1 MKFYQTFL
9 TSILVVTSAASI
21 GCVETSDAVD
31 DGKAIAS
38 VVVTPDKET
47 LTTGTMLQ
55 FTATVKYGD
64 GTTKD
69 VTRDGDVLWNS
80 SDASLVTVSA
90 EGMASALKVGVVT
103 ISATFN
109 TEKGEESFAVTP

>member
-1 MKFYQTFL
+1 MNFYQTFL

-21 GCVETSDAVD
+21 GCSDTSDAVD
-31 DGKAIAS
+31 DGKAIAA
-38 VVVTPDKET
+38 VVITPDKET

-55 FTATVKYGD
+55 FIATVEYGD

-69 VTRDGDVLWNS
+69 VTGDADVLWNS
-80 SDASLVTVSA
+80 SDATLVTVSSD
-90 EGMASALKVGVVT
+90 GMASALKVGVVS

>member
-1 MKFYQTFL
+1 MNFYQTFL

-21 GCVETSDAVD
+21 GCTETSDAVD
-31 DGKAIAS
+31 DGKAIS
-38 VVVTPDKET
+38 NVVVTPDKET
-47 LTTGTMLQ
+47 LTTGTTFQ
-55 FTATVKYGD
+55 FVATVEYGD

-69 VTRDGDVLWNS
+69 VSRDADTLWNS
-80 SDASLVTVSA
+80 SDAKLVTVSA
-90 EGMASALKVGVVT
+90 TGMASALEVGVVT

>member
-1 MKFYQTFL
+1 M
-9 TSILVVTSAASI
+9 SILVVTSIASI
-21 GCVETSDAVD
+21 GCSETSDAVD
-31 DGKAIAS
+31 DGKAIAA
-38 VVVTPDKET
+38 VVITPDKDT

-55 FTATVKYGD
+55 FIATVEYGD

-69 VTRDGDVLWNS
+69 VTRDADTLWNS
-80 SDASLVTVSA
+80 SDASLATVSA
-90 EGMASALKVGVVT
+90 EGMVAALNVGVVG